1 MCSRIS
7 NRLLSSPNSF
17 CQILGA
23 FIKPSA
29 LAKTGWLIVIGFGI
43 LLMLQ
48 AYWKLIDTP
57 TELYYLGCIT
67 VLTIFIISTC
77 ITLTD
82 VYSLLKKEEALT
94 RCQITILFAIGLWII
109 GFLLIFDINQ
119 NKSYYLALLIIGS
132 MLGWIYKDTLKG
144 ITAFVHLRIN
154 HLLKIGDWIQV
165 PKYNVDGEI
174 RRVTL
179 TTVTIYNWD
188 TTTSSLPTSVLLTD
202 HFINVQ
208 RMAEGKTYGRQ
219 MIKTF
224 SINNKF
230 IHPISLKDAE
240 DIRKRLVL
248 GDGPHYLQDN
258 EVREGVLNIQLFR
271 LYIYHWLMSHPDVS
285 HKPWVLARWMDPD
298 EHGTPLQIYIY
309 LKKYDLPE
317 FEWSQSQIIE
327 HIITSLDWFGLQLFQ
342 SRSEVRET
350 SEEKK
355 EGSV

>member
-1 MCSRIS
+1 MI
-7 NRLLSSPNSF
+7 
-17 CQILGA
+17 
-23 FIKPSA
+23 
-29 LAKTGWLIVIGFGI
+29 GWFFVIGLGV
-43 LLMLQ
+43 
-48 AYWKLIDTP
+48 AYVIQNSLKWITMP
-57 TELYYLGCIT
+57 PELYYIGSVTAIT
-67 VLTIFIISTC
+67 LLIISTC
-77 ITLTD
+77 LTLSD

-119 NKSYYLALLIIGS
+119 NKPYYLALLIIGS

-165 PKYNVDGEI
+165 PKYNVDGEV

-179 TTVTIYNWD
+179 TTVTVYNWD
-188 TTTSSLPTSVLLTD
+188 TTTSSLPTSVLHTD

-224 SINNKF
+224 YINNKF
-230 IHPISLKDAE
+230 IHPLSNDEAE
-240 DIRKRLVL
+240 NIQQRLVMNE
-248 GDGPHYLQDN
+248 GPHYLQVN

-271 LYIYHWLMSHPDVS
+271 LYTYHWLMNHPDVS

-327 HIITSLDWFGLQLFQ
+327 HIIASLDWFGLQLFQ

-355 EGSV
+355 EGTI